1 MQSLLKQCICFFFA
15 KYFRI
20 VTVIML
26 TVKQHSKKCRH
37 ELSDY
42 RKEEFKSN
50 TVNAVQ
56 DVNWQAIM
64 QRGRMAGIGIA
75 YNRLLLCKGSIF
87 KRRIENYSC

>member
-1 MQSLLKQCICFFFA
+1 MINIIYAIIIKTMHLFFLA

-56 DVNWQAIM
+56 DVNWQAMM
-64 QRGRMAGIGIA
+64 QRGRMAGIA
-75 YNRLLLCKGSIF
+75 YNSLLLCQCSIF
-87 KRRIENYSC
+87 KR